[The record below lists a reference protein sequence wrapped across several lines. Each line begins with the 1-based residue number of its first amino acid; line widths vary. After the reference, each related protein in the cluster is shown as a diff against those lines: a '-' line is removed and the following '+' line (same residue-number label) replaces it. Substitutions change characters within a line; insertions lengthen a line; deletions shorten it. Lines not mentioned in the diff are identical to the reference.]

1 MCAALRKPAPE
12 ASALATSLKASKIS
26 LLVFF
31 FFCFLFCFAIV
42 LGFLSEIPEKV
53 FVLVYLCPLGV
64 SQQFTQSR
72 GFPGEHSGVWAV
84 RPRPRQVSGVA
95 SVFVFR
101 ARAASR
107 DESCSGDGRLV

>member
-53 FVLVYLCPLGV
+53 FALVYLCPLGV

-84 RPRPRQVSGVA
+84 RPQPRQVSGVA

-101 ARAASR
+101 ARAAS
-107 DESCSGDGRLV
+107 